1 LLAEILTLSKVASN
15 FTEAFN
21 ALLNAYLE
29 IGELIPQLSAYQEH
43 CLSNAYMR
51 TVLAL
56 IYQDILEFHS
66 HALKHF
72 RRSTWRQVFQAVW
85 KGFTLKLDELKDNME
100 RHRRLVESQASIVQ
114 FEESQKARKLAE
126 SQFRELQDVFVR
138 RRWSEVQGWLSAY
151 NSKIQHQLCTKA
163 KEECPGSGQWRL
175 TDVRFQKWSD
185 LVYCST
191 PLLWLN
197 GIPGAGKTILC
208 STVIDELQK
217 YAENGQ
223 ARVAYFYCKGTDDAR
238 NTFVAVARGL
248 ISQLLKDNPEL
259 LLYCY
264 EQGSLQS
271 GEAVLTD
278 HAMAKSLLTVA
289 LESKLPTYIVIDG
302 IDECRRDER
311 KDICAWF
318 CNHIN
323 ALPKES
329 LGNIRCLFV
338 SQEDGFAK
346 KDLGMIPQI
355 KMLPSCTHSDIHRYV
370 DTWHEKIEVKHG
382 KVSHENY
389 SLTNAIILATRGE
402 KL

>member
-1 LLAEILTLSKVASN
+1 
-15 FTEAFN
+15 
-21 ALLNAYLE
+21 
-29 IGELIPQLSAYQEH
+29 
-43 CLSNAYMR
+43 
-51 TVLAL
+51 
-56 IYQDILEFHS
+56 
-66 HALKHF
+66 
-72 RRSTWRQVFQAVW
+72 
-85 KGFTLKLDELKDNME
+85 
-100 RHRRLVESQASIVQ
+100 
-114 FEESQKARKLAE
+114 
-126 SQFRELQDVFVR
+126 
-138 RRWSEVQGWLSAY
+138 
-151 NSKIQHQLCTKA
+151 
-163 KEECPGSGQWRL
+163 
-175 TDVRFQKWSD
+175 
-185 LVYCST
+185 
-191 PLLWLN
+191 
-197 GIPGAGKTILC
+197 
-208 STVIDELQK
+208 VIDELQK

-389 SLTNAIILATRGE
+389 SLTNAIILATRGK